1 MKEFYFELIVRSN
14 ALEFFKNFAF
24 EMGVDAVEFK
34 DDFFIIRDENQSS
47 IDTLKF
53 AFLEYRK
60 SSKFKNRFRVKRW
73 KEKKYWL
80 DRWV

>member
-53 AFLEYRK
+53 AFL
-60 SSKFKNRFRVKRW
+60 
-73 KEKKYWL
+73 
-80 DRWV
+80 